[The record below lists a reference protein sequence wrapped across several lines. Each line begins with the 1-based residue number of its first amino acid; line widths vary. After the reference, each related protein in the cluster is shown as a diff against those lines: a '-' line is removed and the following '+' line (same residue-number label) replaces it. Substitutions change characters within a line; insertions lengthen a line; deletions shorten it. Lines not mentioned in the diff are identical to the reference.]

1 MQYEEEFEKLL
12 GLVVRLV
19 ESTDGKDIPPD
30 EEWHEYSNAFAVKL
44 VHHLGTAY
52 YLAKG
57 TNLILEDKLHQYV
70 DHSSF
75 KVIIRSIIET
85 YLAFYFIIIAPPTN
99 AEKQFRFKIWQLG
112 GWLERQNSPVITA
125 EGKFKLLSEKAFV
138 EQVLTDVTSDPLY
151 KKLNQDLKKKARE
164 GEWRLGMGWARLA
177 AIADINPNYFR
188 AVYRYLCGYA
198 HSGHLSLFQI
208 KQTESLENQADHIK
222 HVDGIAVMI
231 MSHFCFAY
239 SGLYPEAEVVLE
251 ADPEVKFIADVF
263 HFKSKDMEHIYG
275 KG

>member
-1 MQYEEEFEKLL
+1 MQYEEEFERLL
-12 GLVVRLV
+12 GLMVRLV
-19 ESTDGKDIPPD
+19 ESTEGKEIPPD

-52 YLAKG
+52 YIAKG

-75 KVIIRSIIET
+75 KVIIRSILET

-99 AEKQFRFKIWQLG
+99 AERRFRFNIWQLG
-112 GWLERQNSPVITA
+112 GFLERQNSPVITA
-125 EGKFKLLSEKAFV
+125 EGKLKLLSEKAIV
-138 EQVLTDVTSDPLY
+138 EKMLSDVTSDPLY
-151 KKLNQDLKKKARE
+151 KKLDKDLKKKARE
-164 GEWRLGMGWARLA
+164 GEWRLGRGWPRLA
-177 AIADINPNYFR
+177 AIADINQNYFK

-208 KQTESLENQADHIK
+208 KQSESLESQTDHIK
-222 HVDGIAVMI
+222 HVAGIGVMI

-239 SGLYPEAEVVLE
+239 SGLYPEAGSALE
-251 ADPEVKFIADVF
+251 ADPEAKFIAEVF